1 MKLTTLFLTISTV
14 LCCVYA
20 SNFVVGNVAN
30 RVVLVNHTLI
40 EYNAIPFMKRVKY
53 YFYSLPGIR
62 KIEGIQALDTLH
74 SKASI
79 NITAGGVGHSFVNMR
94 MKSERGR
101 GLSYDIGIYVAQDE
115 FYRT

>member
-1 MKLTTLFLTISTV
+1 MKLTIIFLIICTSLYYV
-14 LCCVYA
+14 CG

-30 RVVLVNHTLI
+30 RVSVASHELV

-53 YFYSLPGIR
+53 YFYNLPGSQ
-62 KIEGIQALDTLH
+62 KIEGIQALDNLH

-79 NITAGGVGHSFVNMR
+79 NITAGGVGHPFVNLR

-101 GLSYDIGIYVAQDE
+101 GISYDIGIYIKN
-115 FYRT
+115 FI